1 MIEIQGYVSLKGMH
15 SMLKHNSNQ
24 YKKINKLRL
33 QTELKAIHPKECK
46 NIKFH
51 QKSQMII
58 IVPV

>member
-33 QTELKAIHPKECK
+33 QTELKAIHP
-46 NIKFH
+46 N
-51 QKSQMII
+51 
-58 IVPV
+58 